1 MIEYDVARARKAVQ
15 LLVYVSHFDDYV
27 KTLKKHV
34 AKPRAMPYKGDKE
47 ALNELLKI
55 GRQDLGALERL
66 IEVAAFKRDDKATK
80 AVEYQRQFMA
90 QKRQRDQKA
99 IHFEEMMKG
108 KKLSLEE
115 RRQLLIKQY
124 EVWNKERDQFLSTQ
138 GDVSW
143 KERNALIRDYWK
155 MKEDEM
161 NELIKE
167 AEKAQATHQLHKNKR
182 TVEVRPPRVTT
193 MGNAMKKALDKRK

>member
-1 MIEYDVARARKAVQ
+1 MVEYDVARTKQAVQ
-15 LLVYVSHFDDYV
+15 MLVHVSHFDDYV

-47 ALNELLKI
+47 VLNELLKI
-55 GRQDLGALERL
+55 GRQDVGALDRL
-66 IEVAAFKRDDKATK
+66 IEVARFKRDDKNTK

-90 QKRQRDQKA
+90 AKRQRDLKA

-115 RRQLLIKQY
+115 RRKLLLKQY
-124 EVWNKERDQFLSTQ
+124 EVWNKEKDQFLATQ

-143 KERNALIRDYWK
+143 KERNTLIREYWK
-155 MKEDEM
+155 MKEEELDD
-161 NELIKE
+161 LIKE
-167 AEKAQATHQLHKNKR
+167 AQSAQAKHELHKNKR
-182 TVEVRPPRVTT
+182 VVEVPPKPTVMRQ
-193 MGNAMKKALDKRK
+193 AMKKALDKRK

>member
-55 GRQDLGALERL
+55 GRQDLGALDRL
-66 IEVAAFKRDDKATK
+66 IEVAAFKRDDKNTK

-90 QKRQRDQKA
+90 QKRQRDQKV
-99 IHFEEMMKG
+99 IQFEEMMKG

-115 RRQLLIKQY
+115 RRQLLLKQY
-124 EVWNKERDQFLSTQ
+124 AVWNKEREQFL
-138 GDVSW
+138 GMHADASW
-143 KERNALIRDYWK
+143 KERNVLIRDFWK
-155 MKEDEM
+155 MKEDEL
-161 NELIKE
+161 NDLIKE
-167 AEKAQATHQLHKNKR
+167 AGKAQTTHQLHKNKR
-182 TVEVRPPRVTT
+182 TVEVRPVRETT
-193 MGNAMKKALDKRK
+193 MRHAMKKALDKRK